1 MYTVTV
7 RDHMMIAHSLP
18 HDFFGP
24 AQQLHGATYVV
35 DAEFS
40 SDKLDEHNV
49 VLDIGAA
56 SDALKSALSEL
67 NYKNLDEIDHFKNQL
82 TTTEFLAKYLH
93 GKIREQISV
102 PGTLKITLNESHV
115 AAASYSD

>member
-7 RDHMMIAHSLP
+7 RDPMMIAHSLP
-18 HDFFGP
+18 NDFFGP

-40 SDKLDEHNV
+40 AETLDEHNV

-56 SDALKSALSEL
+56 TDALKSALSEL
-67 NYKNLDEIDHFKNQL
+67 NYKNLDDIEHFKGKL

-93 GKIREQISV
+93 GKIREHITP
-102 PGTLKITLNESHV
+102 PGKLKITLNESHV